1 MKMTFI
7 GCGGMAQGHIRRIL
21 AGFPQTEVP
30 VVCEPSAVAYQ
41 QVIDIFTEADRE
53 PPANEPDLNQL
64 LASYGDDL
72 DAAFIITP
80 HVFHHDQAL
89 ACLERGLDVLLEK
102 PMVMSAAEA
111 RSLIETRDRTGQTLV
126 VAFQGSLS
134 PQIRTAVSMLR
145 SGILGPIHSINGTIW
160 QNWVVYTDGT
170 WRQQPDI
177 SGGGFLFD
185 SGAHLLNT
193 VSDLAGE
200 DFVEVAAWLDNFER
214 PVEIFGAIMGRL
226 RSGALVT
233 LHGCGHT
240 VPSCA
245 SDIRVFCPKGMLRTG
260 AWGKMLDIQYSESQ
274 GWQPVPVPPSLG
286 VWEQFLA
293 VRAGEL
299 ENPSPPEVGLRMARL
314 WDAIKASAAKNG
326 QPVSIDA
333 Q

>member
-1 MKMTFI
+1 MTFI
-7 GCGGMAQGHIRRIL
+7 GCGNMAQGHIRRIL

-30 VVCEPSAVAYQ
+30 VVCEPSITAYQ
-41 QVIDIFTEADRE
+41 RVVTIFVEAGRE
-53 PPANEPDLNQL
+53 PPANEPDLKQL
-64 LASYGDDL
+64 LARYRDSL

-80 HVFHHDQAL
+80 HAFHHDQAR
-89 ACLERGLDVLLEK
+89 ACLETGLDVLLEK

-111 RSLIETRDRTGQTLV
+111 RSLIEIRDRTHRTLV

-145 SGILGPIHSINGTIW
+145 SGALGPILSINGIIW
-160 QNWVVYTDGT
+160 QNWMDYTDGT
-170 WRQQPDI
+170 WRQQPDL

-200 DFVEVAAWLDNFER
+200 NFVEVAAWFNNYER
-214 PVEIFGAIMGRL
+214 PVEIFGAIIGRL

-233 LHGCGHT
+233 LQGCGQT
-240 VPSCA
+240 VISCA
-245 SDIRVFCPKGMLRTG
+245 SDIRVFCSKAMLRTG
-260 AWGKMLDIQYSESQ
+260 AWGEMLDIQYSDKQ
-274 GWQPVPVPPSLG
+274 GWQPLPVPPSLG

-293 VRAGEL
+293 VRAGEIA
-299 ENPSPPEVGLRMARL
+299 NPSPPEVGLRMAHL
-314 WDAIKASAAKNG
+314 WDAIKISAAQNG
-326 QPVSIDA
+326 QPVQI